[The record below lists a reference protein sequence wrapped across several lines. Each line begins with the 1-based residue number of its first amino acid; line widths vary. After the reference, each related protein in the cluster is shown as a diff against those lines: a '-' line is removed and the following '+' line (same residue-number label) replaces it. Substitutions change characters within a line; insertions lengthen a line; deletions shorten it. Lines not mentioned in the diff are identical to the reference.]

1 MKKLTLQVD
10 ELAVESFST
19 GSNEG
24 RMGTVEARE
33 MVPTAPHPTCA
44 PLTRLT
50 DCPCTPA
57 Y

>member
-1 MKKLTLQVD
+1 MKKLSLQVD

>member
-1 MKKLTLQVD
+1 VNKLKLQMD
-10 ELAVESFST
+10 QLAVESFSI
-19 GSNEG
+19 GDAD
-24 RMGTVEARE
+24 RQIGTVEARE